1 MADTAILAQ
10 QLLQIIP
17 PVMQTV
23 AAELRKTG
31 LLLSPSHFGVMVML
45 HLHTCNLSELAE
57 YQGVSLPTMS
67 STVSRLEERGW
78 VRRERDANDRRVVRV
93 KLTASGKR
101 KLSQIS
107 EQAEARMEM
116 LLTELSDE
124 DRQELGSGLEILR
137 RLFGVVDL
145 QENGSPSSEDCD

>member
-10 QLLQIIP
+10 QLLQIVP
-17 PVMQTV
+17 PVMQTL

-57 YQGVSLPTMS
+57 YQGVSLPSMS

-93 KLTASGKR
+93 KLTNSGKR

-107 EQAEARMEM
+107 EQAEARMEI
-116 LLTELSDE
+116 LLTELSDG
-124 DRQELGSGLEILR
+124 DRQELGRGLEILR

-145 QENGSPSSEDCD
+145 QENGSPSSGDCD

>member
-17 PVMQTV
+17 PVMQTL

-78 VRRERDANDRRVVRV
+78 VRRDRDANDRRVVRV
-93 KLTASGKR
+93 KLTTSGRR

-107 EQAEARMEM
+107 EQAEARMET
-116 LLTELSDE
+116 LLAELSDG
-124 DRQELGSGLEILR
+124 DRQELARGLEILR

-145 QENGSPSSEDCD
+145 QENSSPSSEDCD